1 MWICFFNFMKWNQ
14 NKTSLKK
21 SNGFKPQLGWYGY
34 VALCLSLIIIPA
46 PSWLV
51 ILLEIIIYIGFI
63 YHTAVWTVANIVV
76 YGFIMYFSEI
86 SQVTDTQMRKFCIGI
101 SIFVTFA
108 TITLDYFVPQNHT
121 IIYGLF
127 GLSEEG
133 CQTLER

>member
-1 MWICFFNFMKWNQ
+1 MFFWLQKMKSEQ
-14 NKTSLKK
+14 NKIKW
-21 SNGFKPQLGWYGY
+21 FWPQLGWYGY
-34 VALCLSLIIIPA
+34 VALCLCLIIISA

-51 ILLEIIIYIGFI
+51 IVLELLIYIGFI

-76 YGFIMYFSEI
+76 YGFLMYFSEI

-101 SIFVTFA
+101 STFVTLT
-108 TITLDYFVPQNHT
+108 TITLDFFVPQNHT